1 MNKVYFDKEKKT
13 WFVNEPEDF
22 YSFMSINCET
32 NKKENQIIS
41 WSRGFD
47 LKNYPN
53 HIRMYDV
60 EIKKTKYFFL
70 MWTNGLKYI
79 IEPEDPT
86 ALQKLINDEK
96 IFFVGDTL
104 N

>member
-13 WFVNEPEDF
+13 WFVNEPEEL

-53 HIRMYDV
+53 HIRIYDV

-70 MWTNGLKYI
+70 M
-79 IEPEDPT
+79 
-86 ALQKLINDEK
+86 
-96 IFFVGDTL
+96 
-104 N
+104 